1 MEQLAGLRFRSAT
14 IILMAQGFDPIFEGI
29 GDALEAFALA
39 FALLFAL
46 AALAAF
52 VGKVLV
58 SVVGAASAISLLV
71 QVVVTAKRLARGQYR
86 AKGPGLSSPLLTL
99 PGILWPAM
107 ALVVMVN
114 HGVGS
119 EDGISLLTFLLSM
132 AVLLFVWFAPW
143 AQHVRA
149 LSQEHNVSFA
159 VGLGQVIRANK
170 GRFLLTIGVPLL
182 LVIWVSA
189 ATIRSSS

>member
-29 GDALEAFALA
+29 RDALEAFAFA

-71 QVVVTAKRLARGQYR
+71 HVVVTAKRLARGQYR

-99 PGILWPAM
+99 PGIL
-107 ALVVMVN
+107 
-114 HGVGS
+114 
-119 EDGISLLTFLLSM
+119 
-132 AVLLFVWFAPW
+132 
-143 AQHVRA
+143 
-149 LSQEHNVSFA
+149 
-159 VGLGQVIRANK
+159 
-170 GRFLLTIGVPLL
+170 
-182 LVIWVSA
+182 
-189 ATIRSSS
+189 

>member
-29 GDALEAFALA
+29 GDALEEFALA

-58 SVVGAASAISLLV
+58 SVVCAASAISLLV
-71 QVVVTAKRLARGQYR
+71 HVVVTAKRLARGQYR
-86 AKGPGLSSPLLTL
+86 AKGPELSSPLLTL

-107 ALVVMVN
+107 ALVVMVD

-119 EDGISLLTFLLSM
+119 QAGIPLLTFLLSM

-189 ATIRSSS
+189 ATIR

>member
-1 MEQLAGLRFRSAT
+1 ML
-14 IILMAQGFDPIFEGI
+14 IAQGFDPIFVGVSDWDKLI
-29 GDALEAFALA
+29 AVA
-39 FALLFAL
+39 FALLFVIVVVPFLL
-46 AALAAF
+46 A
-52 VGKVLV
+52 
-58 SVVGAASAISLLV
+58 SVVCAASAISLLV
-71 QVVVTAKRLARGQYR
+71 HVVVTAKRLARGQYR

-107 ALVVMVN
+107 ALVVMVVD

-119 EDGISLLTFLLSM
+119 LAGIPLLTFLLSM

-143 AQHVRA
+143 AQHIHA

-189 ATIRSSS
+189 ATIR

>member
-29 GDALEAFALA
+29 RDALEAFAFA
-39 FALLFAL
+39 FALLFVL

-52 VGKVLV
+52 VEKVLV
-58 SVVGAASAISLLV
+58 SVVCAASAISLLV
-71 QVVVTAKRLARGQYR
+71 HVVVTAKRLARGQYR
-86 AKGPGLSSPLLTL
+86 AKGPELSSPLLTL

-107 ALVVMVN
+107 ALVVMVD

-119 EDGISLLTFLLSM
+119 QAGIPLLTFLLSM

-143 AQHVRA
+143 AQHARA

-189 ATIRSSS
+189 ATIR

>member
-1 MEQLAGLRFRSAT
+1 ML
-14 IILMAQGFDPIFEGI
+14 IAQGFDPIFKGI
-29 GDALEAFALA
+29 GDAADAFSAA
-39 FALLFAL
+39 FGILFAI
-46 AALAAF
+46 AALAAA
-52 VGKVLV
+52 VVMIIARLAGAS
-58 SVVGAASAISLLV
+58 SVISLLV
-71 QVVVTAKRLARGQYR
+71 HGVVTAKRLARQQYR
-86 AKGPGLSSPLLTL
+86 AKGPGLLSPLLTL
-99 PGILWPAM
+99 PGLVTPAM

-119 EDGISLLTFLLSM
+119 KDGIPLLVFLLSM

-149 LSQEHNVSFA
+149 ISQDQNVGIA
-159 VGLGQVIRANK
+159 VALGQVIRGNK

-189 ATIRSSS
+189 ATIR

>member
-1 MEQLAGLRFRSAT
+1 ML
-14 IILMAQGFDPIFEGI
+14 IAQGFDPIFEGI

-71 QVVVTAKRLARGQYR
+71 HVVVTAKRLARGQYR

-119 EDGISLLTFLLSM
+119 EDGIPLLTFLLSM

-143 AQHVRA
+143 AQHIHA

-170 GRFLLTIGVPLL
+170 GRFLLTIGFPLL
-182 LVIWVSA
+182 LVIWVSV
-189 ATIRSSS
+189 ATIR

>member
-1 MEQLAGLRFRSAT
+1 ML
-14 IILMAQGFDPIFEGI
+14 IAQGFDPIFVGVSDWDKAI
-29 GDALEAFALA
+29 AVAV
-39 FALLFAL
+39 ALLFLIYAVPL
-46 AALAAF
+46 L
-52 VGKVLV
+52 LV

-71 QVVVTAKRLARGQYR
+71 YVVVTAKRLARGQYR

-119 EDGISLLTFLLSM
+119 LAGIPLLAFLLSM

-189 ATIRSSS
+189 ATIW

>member
-1 MEQLAGLRFRSAT
+1 M
-14 IILMAQGFDPIFEGI
+14 LMAQGFDPIFVGVS
-29 GDALEAFALA
+29 DLHKALELA
-39 FALLFAL
+39 VALLFVIL
-46 AALAAF
+46 AVPL
-52 VGKVLV
+52 LSV

-71 QVVVTAKRLARGQYR
+71 HVVVTAKRLARGQYR
-86 AKGPGLSSPLLTL
+86 AKGPGLSSPLLPL

-107 ALVVMVN
+107 ALVVMVD

-119 EDGISLLTFLLSM
+119 EAGIPLLTFLLSM

-189 ATIRSSS
+189 ATIR

>member
-1 MEQLAGLRFRSAT
+1 ML
-14 IILMAQGFDPIFEGI
+14 IAQGFDPIFVGVSDWDKAI
-29 GDALEAFALA
+29 AVAV
-39 FALLFAL
+39 ALLFLIYAVPL
-46 AALAAF
+46 L
-52 VGKVLV
+52 LV
-58 SVVGAASAISLLV
+58 SVVGAVSAISLLV
-71 QVVVTAKRLARGQYR
+71 HVVVTAKRLARGQYL

-107 ALVVMVN
+107 ALVVMLKS
-114 HGVGS
+114 GVGL
-119 EDGISLLTFLLSM
+119 EAALVFLLSM

-143 AQHVRA
+143 AQHIRA

>member
-1 MEQLAGLRFRSAT
+1 ML
-14 IILMAQGFDPIFEGI
+14 IAQGFDPILEGI
-29 GDALEAFALA
+29 GDALDAFALA

-58 SVVGAASAISLLV
+58 SVVGAVSAISLLV
-71 QVVVTAKRLARGQYR
+71 HVVVTAKRLARGQYR

-107 ALVVMVN
+107 ALVVMLKS
-114 HGVGS
+114 GVGL
-119 EDGISLLTFLLSM
+119 EAALVFLLSM

-159 VGLGQVIRANK
+159 VGLGQVIGGNK
-170 GRFLLTIGVPLL
+170 ARFLLTIGVPLL

>member
-1 MEQLAGLRFRSAT
+1 ML
-14 IILMAQGFDPIFEGI
+14 IAQGFDPIFEGI
-29 GDALEAFALA
+29 GDALEA

-71 QVVVTAKRLARGQYR
+71 YVVVTAKRLARGQYR
-86 AKGPGLSSPLLTL
+86 AKGSGLSSPLLTL

-114 HGVGS
+114 HGVWSPTGKPLVAQINH
-119 EDGISLLTFLLSM
+119 DVVCLL
-132 AVLLFVWFAPW
+132 
-143 AQHVRA
+143 
-149 LSQEHNVSFA
+149 
-159 VGLGQVIRANK
+159 
-170 GRFLLTIGVPLL
+170 
-182 LVIWVSA
+182 
-189 ATIRSSS
+189 

>member
-1 MEQLAGLRFRSAT
+1 ML
-14 IILMAQGFDPIFEGI
+14 IAQGFDPIFVGVSDWDKAI
-29 GDALEAFALA
+29 AVAV
-39 FALLFAL
+39 ALLFLIYAVPL
-46 AALAAF
+46 L
-52 VGKVLV
+52 LV
-58 SVVGAASAISLLV
+58 SDVGAASAISLLV
-71 QVVVTAKRLARGQYR
+71 HVVATAKRLARGQYR

-107 ALVVMVN
+107 ALVVMLKS
-114 HGVGS
+114 GVGL
-119 EDGISLLTFLLSM
+119 EAALVFLLSM

-143 AQHVRA
+143 AQHIRA

>member
-52 VGKVLV
+52 VGKVHV

-71 QVVVTAKRLARGQYR
+71 HVVVTAKRLARGQYR

-107 ALVVMVN
+107 ALVVMLKS
-114 HGVGS
+114 GVGL
-119 EDGISLLTFLLSM
+119 EAALVFLLSM

-159 VGLGQVIRANK
+159 VGLGQVIGGNK
-170 GRFLLTIGVPLL
+170 ARFLLTIGVPLL

>member
-1 MEQLAGLRFRSAT
+1 ML
-14 IILMAQGFDPIFEGI
+14 IAQGFDPIFVGVSDWDKAI
-29 GDALEAFALA
+29 AVAV
-39 FALLFAL
+39 ALLFLIYAVPL
-46 AALAAF
+46 L
-52 VGKVLV
+52 LV

-71 QVVVTAKRLARGQYR
+71 HVVATAKRLARGQYR

-107 ALVVMVN
+107 ALVVMLKS
-114 HGVGS
+114 GVGL
-119 EDGISLLTFLLSM
+119 EAALVFLLSM

-143 AQHVRA
+143 AQHIRA

-159 VGLGQVIRANK
+159 VGLGQVIGGNK
-170 GRFLLTIGVPLL
+170 ARFLLTIGVPLL

>member
-1 MEQLAGLRFRSAT
+1 MF
-14 IILMAQGFDPIFEGI
+14 IAQGFAPIFEGI

-39 FALLFAL
+39 FALLFAF

-71 QVVVTAKRLARGQYR
+71 HVVVTAKRLARGQYR

-107 ALVVMVN
+107 ALVVMLKS
-114 HGVGS
+114 GVGL
-119 EDGISLLTFLLSM
+119 EAALVFLLSM
-132 AVLLFVWFAPW
+132 AVLLFVWVAPW

>member
-1 MEQLAGLRFRSAT
+1 
-14 IILMAQGFDPIFEGI
+14 
-29 GDALEAFALA
+29 
-39 FALLFAL
+39 
-46 AALAAF
+46 
-52 VGKVLV
+52 
-58 SVVGAASAISLLV
+58 
-71 QVVVTAKRLARGQYR
+71 
-86 AKGPGLSSPLLTL
+86 
-99 PGILWPAM
+99 M
-107 ALVVMVN
+107 ALVVMLKS
-114 HGVGS
+114 GVGL
-119 EDGISLLTFLLSM
+119 EAALVFLLSM

-143 AQHVRA
+143 AQHIRA